1 MRNCSYS
8 FGVAMNEL
16 NQLFE
21 KVSGYFALLSE
32 PTRLKILHALCD
44 GEKSVTDVVTSVDS
58 TQANVSRHLNTMY
71 RAGVLGRRKEG
82 NMVYYVISDEAC
94 VELCRTVCTQ
104 IACSMEEQNIS
115 KRAVRDFMPL
125 A

>member
-1 MRNCSYS
+1 MD
-8 FGVAMNEL
+8 EL

-21 KVSGYFALLSE
+21 KVSGYFLLLSE

-44 GEKSVTDVVTSVDS
+44 GEKSVTDVVASVDS

-82 NMVYYVISDEAC
+82 NMVYYVISDETC
-94 VELCRTVCTQ
+94 VELCRSVCTQ

-125 A
+125 G